1 MEDIENMRRLSAVV
15 LALALSTLMAP
26 SSAFGGKF
34 SWLDEVVQQI
44 LAEARGGKAVLRGG
58 DAAGVEL
65 RAGGKLFTHGAE
77 EGLERLVKRSD
88 ELARA
93 ARRAAEPSEALL
105 QSRFG
110 RLLGN
115 DPEAIRAFS
124 ALKPAEKRVVVEMGE
139 SARRIAQRHPQEAEA
154 MVRRLG
160 PEGLTAVRT
169 FGDDVA
175 EVLVREGP
183 ESLGILRKT
192 GKGGWEFFTHRVLPH
207 KKKLAAAGVLAA
219 FMANPDKFVDYAG
232 QATEYAAREF
242 ARAGVSLASAVGGGV
257 AQGLETSI
265 GEALAARGLDFPIL
279 RYLGMALAALVA
291 CGALM
296 VLLGFP
302 LRMML
307 KPFTLAARLFRF
319 GARAKRSKLPV

>member
-1 MEDIENMRRLSAVV
+1 MRRLSAVV

-26 SSAFGGKF
+26 ASAFGGKF

-58 DAAGVEL
+58 DAAGIEL
-65 RAGGKLFTHGAE
+65 RAGGKLFTHGAD
-77 EGLERLVKRSD
+77 EGLERLVKHSD
-88 ELARA
+88 EFARA
-93 ARRAAEPSEALL
+93 AHRAEEPAEALL

-110 RLLGN
+110 RLLGD
-115 DPEAIRAFS
+115 DPEALRAFS

-139 SARRIAQRHPQEAEA
+139 SARRIAQRYPQEAEM

-183 ESLGILRKT
+183 ESLSVLRKT
-192 GKGGWEFFTHRVLPH
+192 GKGGWEFFTTQVLPH

-219 FMANPDKFVDYAG
+219 FLADPDKFVDYAG
-232 QATEYAAREF
+232 RATEYAAREF
-242 ARAGVSLASAVGGGV
+242 SRAGVSLVSAVGGGV
-257 AQGLETSI
+257 AQGLEASI
-265 GEALAARGLDFPIL
+265 SEALAAHGLNFPIF

-307 KPFTLAARLFRF
+307 RPFTLVARLFKTKTP
-319 GARAKRSKLPV
+319 GSKLPV

>member
-1 MEDIENMRRLSAVV
+1 MRRLSAVV
-15 LALALSTLMAP
+15 LALVLATLMAP
-26 SSAFGGKF
+26 ASALAGKF

-44 LAEARGGKAVLRGG
+44 LAETRGGKAVLRGG

-77 EGLERLVKRSD
+77 EGLERLVKHSD
-88 ELARA
+88 DLARA
-93 ARRAAEPSEALL
+93 ARRVDEPAEALL

-115 DPEAIRAFS
+115 DPEALRAFS

-139 SARRIAQRHPQEAEA
+139 SARRIAQRYPQEAEM

-175 EVLVREGP
+175 EVLVKEGP
-183 ESLGILRKT
+183 ESLGVLRKT
-192 GKGGWEFFTHRVLPH
+192 GKGGWEFFTTQVLPH

-219 FMANPDKFVDYAG
+219 FLADPDKFVDYAG
-232 QATEYAAREF
+232 KATEYAAREF
-242 ARAGVSLASAVGGGV
+242 SRAGVALASTVGGGV
-257 AQGLETSI
+257 ARGLETTI
-265 GEALAARGLDFPIL
+265 GEALAARGLNFPIF

-302 LRMML
+302 LRLML
-307 KPFTLAARLFRF
+307 SPFTLTARLFRF
-319 GARAKRSKLPV
+319 GSKRSKLPV

>member
-1 MEDIENMRRLSAVV
+1 M
-15 LALALSTLMAP
+15 ALGALMAP
-26 SSAFGGKF
+26 ASATAGKF
-34 SWLDEVVQQI
+34 SWVDEVVQQI
-44 LAEARGGKAVLRGG
+44 LAEARGGKAVLKGG

-65 RAGGKLFTHGAE
+65 RAGSKLFTHGAE
-77 EGLERLVKRSD
+77 EGLERLVKHSD
-88 ELARA
+88 EFARA
-93 ARRAAEPSEALL
+93 ARRVDEPAEALL
-105 QSRFG
+105 QTRFA

-139 SARRIAQRHPQEAEA
+139 SARRIAQRYPQEAEV

-192 GKGGWEFFTHRVLPH
+192 GKGGWNFFTEQVLPH

-242 ARAGVSLASAVGGGV
+242 ARAGVSLASAVGGG
-257 AQGLETSI
+257 AAKGLEASI
-265 GEALAARGLDFPIL
+265 GEALAAHGLNFAIF
-279 RYLGMALAALVA
+279 RYVGLALAAVVA

-296 VLLGFP
+296 VILGFP
-302 LRMML
+302 LRLML
-307 KPFTLAARLFRF
+307 SPFTWIARLFKF
-319 GARAKRSKLPV
+319 KSKGSKLPV

>member
-1 MEDIENMRRLSAVV
+1 MRRLSAVV
-15 LALALSTLMAP
+15 LALVISTLMAP
-26 SSAFGGKF
+26 ASAFAGKF
-34 SWLDEVVQQI
+34 SWLDEVVQQV
-44 LAEARGGKAVLRGG
+44 LAEARGGKAALRGG
-58 DAAGVEL
+58 DAATIEM
-65 RAGGKLFTHGAE
+65 RAGGRLFTQGAE
-77 EGLERLVKRSD
+77 EGLERLVRQSD
-88 ELARA
+88 EMARA
-93 ARRAAEPSEALL
+93 GRRVEEPAEALL
-105 QSRFG
+105 ESRFG

-115 DPEAIRAFS
+115 DPEALRTFS

-139 SARRIAQRHPQEAEA
+139 SARRIAQRYPQDAEM

-175 EVLVREGP
+175 EVLVKEGP
-183 ESLGILRKT
+183 ESLGVLRKT
-192 GKGGWEFFTHRVLPH
+192 GKGGWEFFTTQVLPH

-232 QATEYAAREF
+232 KATEYAAREF

-257 AQGLETSI
+257 ASGLETSI
-265 GEALAARGLDFPIL
+265 GEALAARGLNFPIF

-296 VLLGFP
+296 VVLGFP
-302 LRMML
+302 LRTML
-307 KPFTLAARLFRF
+307 RPFALVARLF
-319 GARAKRSKLPV
+319 KSRSKLPV